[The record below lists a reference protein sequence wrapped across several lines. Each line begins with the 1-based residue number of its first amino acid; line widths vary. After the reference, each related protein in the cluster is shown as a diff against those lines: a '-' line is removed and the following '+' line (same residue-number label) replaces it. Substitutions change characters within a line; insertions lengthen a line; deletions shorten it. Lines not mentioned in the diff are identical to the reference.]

1 MMIQNIPVRSSKG
14 HSLTWFLYKMV
25 AHFTM
30 RTHGVKK
37 TFRVVEC
44 IWLHRKSRQ
53 IRTIFRKIEQFYII
67 RVQHVLSYHLI

>member
-44 IWLHRKSRQ
+44 IGYIERVVKS
-53 IRTIFRKIEQFYII
+53 EQFFGKSNYFTSF
-67 RVQHVLSYHLI
+67 VGNMF